1 MAPPR
6 LQYSTLFSATY
17 SDKASGGATTL
28 VTASLRDG
36 DDEDG
41 SVGHEVEV
49 WGVAPVLH
57 VPDDPDDSGACQSLT
72 TMIGGTPVCLGTRDL
87 RAVKA
92 MPALARGDAAFVCPT
107 GRVAFLAKKDGTVG
121 ILQRGEGDTK
131 DSSMLFEPD
140 GAFIMT
146 CPFGQIV
153 FDAKGFRVIGANGEA
168 IGLGDNDFT
177 VTAASASFAVA
188 SIALGVGAAVPLA
201 SLPLTPAAYGPNAP
215 GFYCPKPLPNI
226 FV

>member
-17 SDKASGGATTL
+17 ADKASGGASTL

-41 SVGHEVEV
+41 STGHEVEV

-57 VPDDPDDSGACQSLT
+57 VPDDPDDAGACQSLT

-121 ILQRGEGDTK
+121 ILQRGDGDTP
-131 DSSMLFEPD
+131 DSSLLFEPD
-140 GAFIMT
+140 GAFVMT
-146 CPFGQIV
+146 CPWGQIV
-153 FDAKGFRVIGANGEA
+153 FDADGFRVIGKNGEA
-168 IGLGDNDFT
+168 FGLGDNDFT
-177 VTAASASFAVA
+177 VTASKGTLAIASLGFGVAPSVPLTAVA
-188 SIALGVGAAVPLA
+188 AGAGAVPVN
-201 SLPLTPAAYGPNAP
+201 SIFFTPG
-215 GFYCPKPLPNI
+215 
-226 FV
+226 